1 MPMRCLRDA
10 CCGVARELTEVGRFQ
25 EALASMRVLEGWA
38 GGRRE
43 RACRDGV
50 RPIPTWCHARQRPDC
65 QDTHSSPSQVSM
77 DGPRRDPPP
86 QLPPVLTQHL
96 MTARTLGFLA
106 AWVVVLAAFYGTSM
120 CQTRSAART
129 FLFRWPENQLP
140 TRQCGSRGPGSQ
152 AITNVSERRCVY
164 GASGL
169 CIKCACHTQHT
180 HTLPFR
186 HAASRAAQHNGGRRI
201 AAQARP

>member
-1 MPMRCLRDA
+1 MRCLRDA

-152 AITNVSERRCVY
+152 AITNVSELDALAEYCASQGGVLDPALRTALVAVLPGAFDGAVRC
-164 GASGL
+164 
-169 CIKCACHTQHT
+169 CAHEAILQKSQ
-180 HTLPFR
+180 R
-186 HAASRAAQHNGGRRI
+186 
-201 AAQARP
+201 